1 MVQDGQH
8 RKSFKQAK
16 HRIRTTT
23 GDFVNKRLDYTDLRI
38 LEAIG
43 TESPRNLSSV
53 AKKLGIKESTMY
65 SRLRRLKQL
74 IFLNINI
81 YHTFI
86 GLRKGCVIAK
96 AVQGKEKP
104 LFDCMKANDY
114 WLYLFRYYGESEGCF
129 AVYAIPPE
137 NQPEFES
144 FVEMLELKGIAQN
157 TEIFWST
164 CFHTVNPTTNWY
176 DEKSEEWLFPWN
188 QWIKEMEHETTELP
202 YTLIDPVGFPQKADY
217 TDIFILKEL
226 EIDATKT
233 LKSIAATLETSLQL
247 IKYHFDKHI
256 VRRKL
261 LESYQVSSFP
271 FQPEKA
277 DFFVLIL
284 TFPNKV
290 NLAKFANSL
299 FNKPF
304 ARTIGKIHG
313 QNGLVVQIYLPRKE
327 FRRLIDSLSILIN
340 RGILKSYRY
349 LIQDLRH
356 VARETIPYKL
366 FNNGKWKYESEK
378 YVEEVRSILD
388 GNEVFGQIPKET

>member
-1 MVQDGQH
+1 MAYVESLSNRRSIELETAAGDLVQ
-8 RKSFKQAK
+8 
-16 HRIRTTT
+16 
-23 GDFVNKRLDYTDLRI
+23 KRLDFTDLKI
-38 LEAIG
+38 LEALG
-43 TESPRNLSSV
+43 TESPRNLASV
-53 AKKLGIKESTMY
+53 AKKLEIKESTLY
-65 SRLRRLKQL
+65 SRLRRLKHL

-86 GLRKGCVIAK
+86 GLRKACVIAR
-96 AVQGKEKP
+96 AVQGKEKR
-104 LFDCMKANDY
+104 LFECMKANDY
-114 WLYLFRYYGESEGCF
+114 WLYVFRYYGESEGCF

-137 NQPEFES
+137 NQPDFEC
-144 FVEMLELKGIAQN
+144 FVETLELKGAAQN
-157 TEIFWST
+157 TELFWST
-164 CFHTVNPTTNWY
+164 CFHTVNPTTNWF
-176 DEKSEEWLFPWN
+176 DEKSEDWIFPWD
-188 QWIKEMEHETTELP
+188 QWIKEMETEETELP
-202 YTLIDPVGFPQKADY
+202 YTLVDPVAFPQKADY

-233 LKSIAATLETSLQL
+233 LKSIATTLGTSLQL
-247 IKYHFDKHI
+247 VKYHFDKHV

-261 LESYQVSSFP
+261 LESYQISSFP
-271 FQPEKA
+271 FQHEKS

-284 TFPNKV
+284 TFPSKV
-290 NLAKFANSL
+290 TLAKFANSL

-340 RGILKSYRY
+340 NGILNSYRY

-366 FNNGKWKYESEK
+366 FNNGMWKYESEK
-378 YVEEVRSILD
+378 YLEELRSLLD
-388 GNEVFGQIPKET
+388 GIEVSGQIRKQT